1 MGNCISWDRNKS
13 IWALRILSEVLL
25 CTGIVACVAAFTI
38 EQGKPNIYFLVS
50 GLCLFLFAAI
60 GLASSFCLS
69 HDGKKEKNNPVYT
82 VTLPSAHLAGVN
94 SHVAS
99 QYYPHSNL
107 SVITGKDNRSRIFAS
122 MKSIPVDSIHTEV
135 TSKHLKTKKKS
146 DRLSSI
152 NEEKC
157 RSGSTSD
164 EGFNSGGQ
172 TNSSPDVGS
181 ERRKEERKQK
191 RRKQRRQRK
200 DGSES
205 RDSRTSK
212 SSDEYLTRI

>member
-13 IWALRILSEVLL
+13 IWAVRILSEVLL

-38 EQGKPNIYFLVS
+38 EQGKPHIYLLVI
-50 GLCLFLFAAI
+50 GLVLFLFASI

-82 VTLPSAHLAGVN
+82 VTLPPTSLPPGSIIHPISTISN
-94 SHVAS
+94 SKS
-99 QYYPHSNL
+99 
-107 SVITGKDNRSRIFAS
+107 KMFAS
-122 MKSIPVDSIHTEV
+122 MKSIPVDSEAVSAKHHK
-135 TSKHLKTKKKS
+135 SKQSKYKQS

-152 NEEKC
+152 NEKTK
-157 RSGSTSD
+157 SMDSASD

-172 TNSSPDVGS
+172 TTTTNSPDMDRNG
-181 ERRKEERKQK
+181 KKQR
-191 RRKQRRQRK
+191 RRKQRRNRT
-200 DGSES
+200 ES
-205 RDSRTSK
+205 RAPSQSRTTSSK

>member
-82 VTLPSAHLAGVN
+82 VTLPPTGHV
-94 SHVAS
+94 SHIAAS

-135 TSKHLKTKKKS
+135 TSKHLKSKKKT

-164 EGFNSGGQ
+164 EGFNSGAQ
-172 TNSSPDVGS
+172 TNSSPDVA
-181 ERRKEERKQK
+181 ERRKEDRRQK

-200 DGSES
+200 DDSES
-205 RDSRTSK
+205 RDSHSRTSK